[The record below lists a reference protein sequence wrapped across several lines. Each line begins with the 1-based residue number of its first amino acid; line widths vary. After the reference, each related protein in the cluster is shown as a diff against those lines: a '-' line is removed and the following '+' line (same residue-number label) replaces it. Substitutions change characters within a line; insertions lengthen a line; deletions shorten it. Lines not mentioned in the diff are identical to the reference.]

1 MTTGEAIQD
10 ITAGTFANGP
20 AWRGAADEACR
31 GERFACIGKQLD
43 LSRPSS
49 TSVGGLGDQEAGSHR
64 PTGRAAHGG
73 ASVAESPGLKSFL
86 SHRRIYQSHLV
97 QERPLLA
104 SLPIFHQ

>member
-1 MTTGEAIQD
+1 MEGPHKTRHFRGQPKARNGPTAMTQRMRAIGMTTGEAIQD

-49 TSVGGLGDQEAGSHR
+49 TF
-64 PTGRAAHGG
+64 GRRT
-73 ASVAESPGLKSFL
+73 
-86 SHRRIYQSHLV
+86 RRS
-97 QERPLLA
+97 RGRFP
-104 SLPIFHQ
+104 